1 MSGIVGMAKW
11 HFLNFRP
18 LPQGHRSFL
27 PTFICLNLSSLN
39 YAGGPDQ
46 VGSRPCRHP
55 RTEHPHGPPTHSKS
69 VRDCRYGLGTD
80 KSASQLRCSASQP
93 TLTASAHTAR

>member
-27 PTFICLNLSSLN
+27 PTFICLNLNSLN
-39 YAGGPDQ
+39 YAGGLGQ
-46 VGSRPCRHP
+46 VGSRPYRYA
-55 RTEHPHGPPTHSKS
+55 RTEYPHGPPPSRRQCATA
-69 VRDCRYGLGTD
+69 DTD
-80 KSASQLRCSASQP
+80 
-93 TLTASAHTAR
+93 